1 MVIVIEE
8 VDVFGVPF
16 ATIVAGVNIQ
26 AASEGKPEQ
35 VRVIVPVNPVEL
47 DTLIDDVP
55 EPPGAEIVTV
65 DCVDAITP

>member
-8 VDVFGVPF
+8 VDVFGVPL